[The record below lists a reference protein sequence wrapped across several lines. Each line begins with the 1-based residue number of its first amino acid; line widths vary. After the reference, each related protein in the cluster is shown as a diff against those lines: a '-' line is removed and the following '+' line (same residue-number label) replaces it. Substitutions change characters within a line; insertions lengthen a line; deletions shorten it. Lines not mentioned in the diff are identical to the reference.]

1 MALDFI
7 SVPKFPSVPA
17 LPGVPPLVRGAAVN
31 LVSAINDGP
40 LNIVSGLGLSALS
53 SVLSAFLG
61 PGASSLVYGVFSSD
75 GTFVLKPD
83 SILAFD
89 YSNESRLP
97 DYPIEQGSFE
107 TYNKVDTP
115 YATHLRMVKGGTS
128 YERAQFLL
136 QLEYLRKSTELVTV
150 LTPERPYVNA
160 NVLAYR
166 YGRDRRQGVALV
178 IADIAIQEVRQAPAA
193 KFTSTAQPASED
205 TFSLG
210 QVQSQAISAAKS
222 ALFGPVSTVLGSN
235 GLPNVK
241 GLL

>member
-7 SVPKFPSVPA
+7 SVPKFPSIPA
-17 LPGVPPLVRGAAVN
+17 LPGVPPLARGAAVSV
-31 LVSAINDGP
+31 VSAINDGP

-53 SVLSAFLG
+53 SILSSLFG

-75 GTFVLKPD
+75 GTSFLEPD

-89 YSNESRLP
+89 YTNESRLP
-97 DYPIEQGSFE
+97 DYPVEQGSFE

-115 YATHLRMVKGGTS
+115 YITHLRMVKGGSS

-160 NVLAYR
+160 NVVAYR
-166 YGRDRRQGVALV
+166 YGRDSRQGVALV
-178 IADIAIQEVRQAPAA
+178 IADVAIQEVRQAPAA
-193 KFTSTAQPASED
+193 QFTSTEEPASED

-210 QVQSQAISAAKS
+210 QVQSQAVSAANS
-222 ALFGPVSTVLGSN
+222 VLFGPVSTVLGAN
-235 GLPNVK
+235 GLPNVR